1 MGLSDQL
8 NMPLAL
14 EKLDG
19 PTQAD
24 PHPSQLPQ
32 PLLELLVYS
41 NLDWISP
48 SWTSTFNSIFSQQS
62 PRVPCAPTHQA
73 SSDTS
78 VSALKHQ
85 TIKCYLSGVRF
96 YLITHSY
103 ANPFAN
109 DLPKLQY
116 VLRGIKIQEGILGCT
131 QKPRLPVTPKILLT
145 IHNVLSQ
152 HVCLHAVDTVAME
165 WIWRRLTVMRRKWT
179 LHVFSHNLSYNQIL

>member
-116 VLRGIKIQEGILGCT
+116 VLRGIKIQEGIL
-131 QKPRLPVTPKILLT
+131 
-145 IHNVLSQ
+145 
-152 HVCLHAVDTVAME
+152 
-165 WIWRRLTVMRRKWT
+165 RRLHTEATSASYPKN
-179 LHVFSHNLSYNQIL
+179 SAHNSQRAIPTCVSACGGHCSNGVDMEEVDSDEEEMDITCI